1 MSQVADTKFMNVRSR
16 KPEQLAFTWGED
28 GEAIESHVEGSR
40 ASVALSDNL
49 SLETNLMEQ
58 IVDNEN
64 MKLARK
70 RVCRNKG
77 SAGVDGMSVD
87 DLHVHLFKNWRT
99 IKDLLLNGRY
109 QPSPVKRVDIPKSNG
124 GTRTLGIPTVT
135 DRLIQQAILQILEPI
150 YDHTF
155 SEFSYG
161 FRPCRNAHQ
170 ALNTARQY
178 VEDGYKVV
186 VDIDIEK
193 FFDHVNHDKL
203 MSILAMKIG
212 DKRLLK
218 LIRSFLQ
225 AGIMFHG
232 VKTERHEGTPQ
243 GGPLSP
249 LLSNIILNELD
260 TELTCR
266 KHRFCRY
273 ADDCNIYVK
282 SVRAGQRVMSSVKRW
297 LNENLHLRINEDKS
311 GVAPT
316 GERKFLGMRIADFRG
331 KIRIALAPESIKRVR
346 KNIRKITKRN
356 RGISLK
362 RMLEELN
369 TAMMGWVN
377 YYYISM
383 MHDTIRA
390 LDCNIRRRIRC
401 FIWKQWKTY
410 ENRVNH
416 LQSAGIDVQHSVAL
430 GAGKHGLWRIAG
442 SPALQSTL
450 DNKILAGYGL
460 KSLEE
465 RYKFL
470 KSR

>member
-1 MSQVADTKFMNVRSR
+1 
-16 KPEQLAFTWGED
+16 
-28 GEAIESHVEGSR
+28 
-40 ASVALSDNL
+40 
-49 SLETNLMEQ
+49 MEQ
-58 IVDNEN
+58 IVDNDN

-70 RVCRNKG
+70 RVCGNKG
-77 SAGVDGMSVD
+77 SAGADGMSVD

-109 QPSPVKRVDIPKSNG
+109 QPSPVKRIDIPKENG
-124 GTRTLGIPTVT
+124 GTRSLGIPTVT

-155 SEFSYG
+155 SESSYG
-161 FRPCRNAHQ
+161 FRPRRSAHQ
-170 ALNTARQY
+170 ALNAARQY
-178 VEDGYKVV
+178 VEDGYKIV

-203 MSILAMKIG
+203 MSLLAIKIG

-218 LIRSFLQ
+218 LIRRFLQ

-232 VKTERHEGTPQ
+232 VESERYEGTPQ

-260 TELTCR
+260 TELTR
-266 KHRFCRY
+266 RGHRFCRY

-282 SVRAGQRVMSSVKRW
+282 SLRSGQRVMLSLKRW
-297 LNENLHLRINEDKS
+297 LNEHLHLCINEEKS

-362 RMLEELN
+362 QMLDELN

-377 YYYISM
+377 YYYISA
-383 MHDTIRA
+383 MHDTIRM
-390 LDCNIRRRIRC
+390 LDSNIRRRIRC

-410 ENRVNH
+410 KNRVKH
-416 LQSAGIDVQHSVAL
+416 LQAAGISVQYSVAL
-430 GAGKHGLWRIAG
+430 GAGKHGLWNIAG
-442 SPALQSTL
+442 SPSLQKALNNQV
-450 DNKILAGYGL
+450 LAGYGL